1 MNTPTA
7 VFEAWPR
14 WAWMWALAFVIYAT
28 CKVLTWAISPIRSA
42 SGARQ
47 WGYLLAWPGL
57 DAAAFLDT
65 RQPRALA
72 PAAREWLFAWSKLA
86 LGIVCFFGLA
96 RLVPA
101 DRPYLAGWVG
111 MVGLI
116 FMLHFG
122 SFHLLSCAWRHA
134 GVNAQP
140 LMDWPLAATSVS
152 DYWGKRWNRA
162 FRDFAHRFGFRPLTP
177 RLGVAAATMAVF
189 LFSGVVHDAVI
200 SLPAGG
206 GYGGPTLF
214 FLAQGAG
221 LFAERST
228 LGRKLRLG
236 RDWRGR
242 AFAMFV
248 LLAPL
253 VLLFHPPFVE
263 NVIVPMMRDLGAL
276 P

>member
-1 MNTPTA
+1 MSILPA
-7 VFEAWPR
+7 CLEAWPR
-14 WAWMWALAFVIYAT
+14 WAWMWALAFAIYAV
-28 CKVLTWAISPIRSA
+28 CKVLTWAISPVRGA
-42 SGARQ
+42 PLARQ

-65 RQPRALA
+65 RRPRALA
-72 PAAREWLFAWSKLA
+72 PSGQEWLFAFAKLA
-86 LGIVCFFGLA
+86 FGITCFFGLA
-96 RLVPA
+96 RWVPA
-101 DRPYLAGWVG
+101 NQPYLAGWVG

-122 SFHLLSCAWRHA
+122 SFHLLSCAWRMA

-140 LMDWPLAATSVS
+140 LMDWPLAASSVS

-162 FRDFAHRFGFRPLTP
+162 FRDFAYRFGFRPLTP
-177 RLGVAAATMAVF
+177 RLGVAAATMVVF
-189 LFSGVVHDAVI
+189 AFSGVVHDAVI

-214 FLAQGAG
+214 FIVQGAG
-221 LFAERST
+221 LFAERSS
-228 LGRKLRLG
+228 LGRKWGLG
-236 RDWRGR
+236 RGWRGR

-263 NVIVPMMRDLGAL
+263 NIVVPMMKDCGAL